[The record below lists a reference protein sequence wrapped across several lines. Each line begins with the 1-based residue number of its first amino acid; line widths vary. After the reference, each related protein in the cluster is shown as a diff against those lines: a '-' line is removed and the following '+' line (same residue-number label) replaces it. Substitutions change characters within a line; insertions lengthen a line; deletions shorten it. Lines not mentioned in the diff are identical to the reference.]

1 MITLINTNRMTPPI
15 APLGLDY
22 LAGALT
28 QADIEAEVLDLG
40 LASDPDETLRDYFRE
55 KQPRLV
61 GLTFRNIDDCFWPS
75 AQWFV
80 PALAKMVQTLR
91 TLTDAPIVLG
101 GVGFSILPERILA
114 YTQADFGIHGDGEQA
129 TALLYAELQGNK
141 QWEKVPG
148 LLWRENG
155 DMYRNPPAW
164 PPILNLTGQ
173 RDHLD
178 NRSYFRLGGQ
188 CGVETKRG
196 CHRQC
201 IYCVDPLAK
210 GRDHRLREPSEIA
223 DEAEALLQQ
232 GIDVLHICDSEFN
245 IPYSHALAVCEE
257 FIRRSLGEKVQWY
270 TYMAV
275 LPFDDR
281 LARAMRRAG
290 CVGINFTG
298 DAANELMLRIYRQ
311 HHTKEH
317 LATAVQLCR
326 ENGIAVMTDLLLGG
340 PGETQ
345 ETLTETMQFIQEI
358 APDCA
363 GASLGIRIYPQTVL
377 ADMVEAE
384 GEPAGNPHIKRKYD
398 GPVDFFQPTFYL
410 SRDLGENPAQL
421 VRDLAAGDP
430 RFFEPREEA
439 SPEAAQQESKD
450 HNYNDNT
457 ELVEAIA
464 NGARGAYWDILR
476 QLRT

>member
-15 APLGLDY
+15 GPLSLDY
-22 LAGALT
+22 LAGALKT
-28 QADIEAEVLDLG
+28 ANIEVEILDLC
-40 LASDPDETLRDYFRE
+40 LAANPDEALRTYFAQ
-55 KQPRLV
+55 KQPVLV

-80 PALAKMVQTLR
+80 PDLANTVQTLR
-91 TLTDAPIVLG
+91 TLTDAAIVLG
-101 GVGFSILPERILA
+101 GVGFSILPERILS
-114 YTQADFGIHGDGEQA
+114 YTEADFGIHGDGEQA
-129 TALLYAELQGNK
+129 TAMLYAELQGKN

-155 DMYRNPPAW
+155 DMVRNPPAW

-178 NRSYFRLGGQ
+178 NRTYFRLGGQ

-210 GRDHRLREPSEIA
+210 GHSHRLREPAEIA
-223 DEAEALLQQ
+223 DEVEVLLRQE
-232 GIDVLHICDSEFN
+232 IDVLHICDSEFN
-245 IPYSHALAVCEE
+245 IPYSHALAVSEE
-257 FIRRSLGEKVQWY
+257 FARRSLGDKVQWY

-281 LARAMRRAG
+281 LAQAMRQAG

-298 DAANELMLRIYRQ
+298 DAASEAMLRIYRQ

-317 LATAVQLCR
+317 LATAVRLCR

-340 PGETQ
+340 PGETK
-345 ETLTETMQFIQEI
+345 ETLSETIQFIQEI
-358 APDCA
+358 EPDCA
-363 GASLGIRIYPQTVL
+363 GASLGIRIYPHTVL
-377 ADMVEAE
+377 AEMVESQGDWE
-384 GEPAGNPHIKRKYD
+384 RNPHIKRKYD
-398 GPVDFFQPTFYL
+398 GEVDLFQPTFYL
-410 SRDLGENPAQL
+410 SRDMGENPAQL
-421 VRDLAAGDP
+421 VRELVAGDP
-430 RFFEPREEA
+430 RFFEPMEEA
-439 SPEAAQQESKD
+439 ASKESKD
-450 HNYNDNT
+450 HNYNDNS
-457 ELVEAIA
+457 ELVAAIA
-464 NGARGAYWDILR
+464 NGARGAYWNILR